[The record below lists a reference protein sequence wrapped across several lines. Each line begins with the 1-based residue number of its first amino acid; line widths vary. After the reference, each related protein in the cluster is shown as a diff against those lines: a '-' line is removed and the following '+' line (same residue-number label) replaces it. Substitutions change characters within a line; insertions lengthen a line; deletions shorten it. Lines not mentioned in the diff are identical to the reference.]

1 MEVELEMESQQLP
14 QTKPIVS
21 KRLNTTLRLLSFASM
36 TTGGTGAAITLRVY
50 YLHGGS
56 RKWLTSWLQTAAWP
70 LTLLPLAIS
79 YLYRCRLADAAAA
92 PRPKL
97 CLSSRAV
104 FIAGAVLG
112 LLMGLDDFFYAYG
125 SAYLPV
131 STSSIIASSQLAF
144 TALFA
149 FAIVKQ
155 RFTAYS
161 LNAVALLIAGAV
173 LLGLASDGDRPAGES
188 SKEYLA
194 GFFMML
200 ASAALYGLVLPLV
213 ELTYA
218 KAAAKQGPVSYTLA
232 MEVQLL
238 IGIFATALCT
248 VGMIANNDFQA
259 MQREAEDFGLGE
271 LKYYMVLVWSA
282 ILCELLLLGTIGT
295 IFYDSALL
303 AGIIMA
309 VCLAMTEVLAVIFL
323 HESFS
328 GQKGLAL
335 ALCLWGFA
343 SFFYGEYKKGKKK
356 NQTILEP
363 TLEVSI
369 N

>member
-1 MEVELEMESQQLP
+1 MEVEESQQLS
-14 QTKPIVS
+14 QMKPIVS
-21 KRLNTTLRLLSFASM
+21 KRLKTTLRLLSFSSLIA
-36 TTGGTGAAITLRVY
+36 GGVGAAITIRVY

-79 YLYRCRLADAAAA
+79 YFYRCRLSADAAA

-97 CLSSRAV
+97 CLSSRVV

-125 SAYLPV
+125 AAYLPV
-131 STSSIIASSQLAF
+131 STSSIIVSSQLAF
-144 TALFA
+144 TSPFA

-173 LLGLASDGDRPAGES
+173 LLGLAADGDRPPGES
-188 SKEYLA
+188 SKEYFA

-200 ASAALYGLVLPLV
+200 AAAALYGLVLPLV

-218 KAAAKQGPVSYTLA
+218 KAAAKQGAVSYTLA
-232 MEVQLL
+232 MELQLL

-259 MQREAEDFGLGE
+259 MRREGKDFGLGE

-303 AGIIMA
+303 AGIILA
-309 VCLAMTEVLAVIFL
+309 VCLPITEVFAVIFL
-323 HESFS
+323 HEPFS
-328 GQKGLAL
+328 GQKGVAL
-335 ALCLWGFA
+335 ALSLWGFA
-343 SFFYGEYKKGKKK
+343 SYFYGEYKKGKEKK
-356 NQTILEP
+356 NETILEP
-363 TLEVSI
+363 TLEVSA